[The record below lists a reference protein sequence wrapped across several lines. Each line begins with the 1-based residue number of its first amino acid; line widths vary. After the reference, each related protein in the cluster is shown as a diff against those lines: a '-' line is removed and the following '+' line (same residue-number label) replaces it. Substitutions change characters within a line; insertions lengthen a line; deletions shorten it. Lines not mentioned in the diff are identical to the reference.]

1 MGGYFSKKNETKEEF
16 GTHSHQIKV
25 PAERRTVY
33 RPDIFVDFY
42 QSNLFKDADGSE
54 ANEFFVQAGS
64 GNTYKVKRSRL
75 KPVGLKEYAWP
86 MLALTCP
93 MVVCDE
99 ESINLYLKRKFNF
112 VDRYPSDYIFDK

>member
-1 MGGYFSKKNETKEEF
+1 MGGYFSKKNDTKEEF

-33 RPDIFVDFY
+33 RPEIFVDFY
-42 QSNLFKDADGSE
+42 QSNLFKVILTQLYHLFLQFSKKDADGSE

-86 MLALTCP
+86 MLALTW
-93 MVVCDE
+93 
-99 ESINLYLKRKFNF
+99 
-112 VDRYPSDYIFDK
+112 